1 MAKYTTASGPTNTR
15 LIVAASDTDANLLW
29 ATRLFAPD
37 PFIFFTT
44 RGKRYVVMNDL
55 EVDRARE
62 QATVDHVLARS
73 QYVARLRSQGIE
85 FATTAQVVSEVFK
98 DFNVRQALV
107 PWNFPVSLADE
118 LRELGTRIAVESGTF
133 WKQREI
139 KTREEIRHIR
149 ESLRAAEA
157 GMAAGI
163 AALGRTGISSNS
175 YLELD
180 GTRLTSEI
188 LKAVIN
194 TTIMERG
201 YVPSHTIVS
210 SGAQAVDPHNEGSGP
225 IRAHTSIII
234 DIFPRSQKSGYFGD
248 MTRTVVR
255 GQASERLKQAYHAVE
270 EAQKIGLN
278 KIRPRASTYKLHQ
291 DILSYFRSQGF
302 ETGLRDGRMQ
312 GFFHGTGH
320 GLGLDIHEAPSFG
333 LIARNRFR
341 KNQVVTVEPGLYYPG
356 MGGVRLEDVVVVTD
370 SGCRNLVSFPKFLEI

>member
-1 MAKYTTASGPTNTR
+1 MAQYTTASGPTNTR

-29 ATRLFAPD
+29 ATRMFAPD
-37 PFIFFTT
+37 PFIFFMKHG
-44 RGKRYVVMNDL
+44 RRYVVMNDL
-55 EVDRARE
+55 ELDRARK

-73 QYVARLRSQGIE
+73 HYVADLGSQGIR
-85 FATTAQVVSEVFK
+85 FPTTAQVLAEVFR
-98 DFNVRQALV
+98 DFKIRRARV

-118 LRELGTRIAVESGTF
+118 LRGLGIALTVEPGTF
-133 WKQREI
+133 WNEREI
-139 KTREEIRHIR
+139 KTPEEIRHIR
-149 ESLRAAEA
+149 DSLRAAEA
-157 GMAAGI
+157 GMEAGV
-163 AALGRTGISSNS
+163 AALRRTKLSRSG

-188 LKAVIN
+188 LKAIIN

-201 YVPSHTIVS
+201 CVPSHTIVS
-210 SGAQAVDPHNEGSGP
+210 SGEQAVDPHNEGSGP

-255 GQASERLKQAYHAVE
+255 GHASERLKQAYHAVE
-270 EAQKIGLN
+270 EAQKIGFR

-291 DILSYFRSQGF
+291 DILSYFRGQGF

-341 KNQVVTVEPGLYYPG
+341 KNQVVTVEPGLYYSG

-370 SGCRNLVSFPKFLEI
+370 SGCKNLVRFPKFLEI

>member
-1 MAKYTTASGPTNTR
+1 MAQYTTASGPTNTR

-29 ATRLFAPD
+29 ATRMFAPD
-37 PFIFFTT
+37 PFIFFMKSG
-44 RGKRYVVMNDL
+44 RRYVVMNDL

-73 QYVARLRSQGIE
+73 QYVALLRSQGIQ
-85 FATTAQVVSEVFK
+85 FPTTAQVISEVFK
-98 DFNVRQALV
+98 NLKIRKARV

-118 LRELGTRIAVESGTF
+118 LRGLGIALTVETGTF
-133 WKQREI
+133 WNQREI
-139 KTREEIRHIR
+139 KTREEIRNIR
-149 ESLRAAEA
+149 DSLRAAEA

-163 AALGRTGISSNS
+163 TALRRTRVSANGF
-175 YLELD
+175 LELD

-188 LKAVIN
+188 LKAIIN

-201 YVPSHTIVS
+201 CVPSHTIVS
-210 SGAQAVDPHNEGSGP
+210 SGQQAVDPHNEGSGP

-255 GQASERLKQAYHAVE
+255 GQASERLKHAYHAVR
-270 EAQKIGLN
+270 EAQKIGFR
-278 KIRPRASTYKLHQ
+278 KIRPRASAYKLHQ

-302 ETGLRDGRMQ
+302 ETGLREGRMQ

-320 GLGLDIHEAPSFG
+320 GLGLDIHEAPFFG

-341 KNQVVTVEPGLYYPG
+341 KNQVVTVEPGLYYSG

-370 SGCRNLVSFPKFLEI
+370 TGCKNLVRFPKFLEI